1 MPFKVYYII
10 HFLSLMIDIELNFK
24 NVDKINLSVLVNQI
38 LLEGLIPLTFTL
50 VGILFLKITIISDDN
65 RI

>member
-1 MPFKVYYII
+1 
-10 HFLSLMIDIELNFK
+10 MIDIELHFK

-38 LLEGLIPLTFTL
+38 LLEALIPLTFTL